1 MIERLRQIDPRVQD
15 GIVAAVLFALAQLET
30 WLSDEVGADERARTA
45 VAAAV
50 MTAALAWRRRAP
62 LGSLLVVMASFGG
75 LALAGELPVLVFLL
89 PVALLAMYSVGAH
102 ASAERAVVG
111 LAVGLVAV
119 AATAIRTK
127 NPTLTD
133 LTAPALMFA
142 GAWAVGRSQLVRRRR
157 SAQLERAAVA
167 EERRRL
173 ARELH
178 DIVAHRVSTIVI
190 QAESGRAT
198 ADEPAQAEAAF
209 ATIAGSGRQALE
221 ELRRLLGLL
230 RDPDEGAALTPQP
243 GLGQVGELVERLRA
257 AGLEIDVQL
266 EGDLERLPP
275 GVDLAAYRL
284 VQESLTNVLRH
295 GRAPAT
301 VRVAREHAG
310 VAVEVR
316 NPLAGAPEYRDGA
329 GYGLAGMR
337 ERVRVFHGSF
347 SAAPEHGEFVVR
359 ARLPLEEAGL

>member
-1 MIERLRQIDPRVQD
+1 MIERLRQIDARTAD
-15 GIVAAVLFALAQLET
+15 WLTAAALFAVGQAES
-30 WLSDEVGADERARTA
+30 WVSGEVAGAERPQTA

-50 MTAALAWRRRAP
+50 MTVALAWRRSRP
-62 LGSLLVVMASFGG
+62 LASLAVVMGSFTV
-75 LALAGELPVLVFLL
+75 LALVDELPVLVFLL
-89 PVALLAMYSVGAH
+89 PAALLSMYSVAAH
-102 ASAERAVVG
+102 ASAERAIIG
-111 LAVGLVAV
+111 LTAGIAAV
-119 AATAIRTK
+119 AASAVRTQE
-127 NPTLTD
+127 PTLTD

-142 GAWAVGRSQLVRRRR
+142 GAWAVGRSQLTRRRR

-198 ADEPAQAEAAF
+198 VEEPARADAAF
-209 ATIAGSGRQALE
+209 EAIAGSGRQALE

-243 GLGQVGELVERLRA
+243 GLARVGELVEQARG
-257 AGLEIDVQL
+257 AGLEVELRTD
-266 EGDLERLPP
+266 GDLRELPP

-295 GRAPAT
+295 ARTPAT
-301 VRVAREHAG
+301 VRLAREPGG
-310 VAVEVR
+310 VAIEVR
-316 NPLAGAPEYRDGA
+316 NALAGASEFRDGA
-329 GYGLAGMR
+329 GQGLTGMR
-337 ERVRVFHGSF
+337 ERVRVFDGSF
-347 SAAPEHGEFVVR
+347 SAAPEDGEFVVR
-359 ARLPLEEAGL
+359 ATLPVGGAER